1 MTSANVSVS
10 VLRWVGV
17 DGVDRP
23 VEQRAGRLGLAG
35 AHGERRELGPGT
47 RLEPVVAVPGAELV
61 DPLEVWTCAVGAS
74 EGHLE
79 HADGQLGEG
88 DERFVAP
95 AEAVQR
101 VGCGLQCAVE
111 VVTDRQR
118 PGDGQLQRALQV
130 RIVDRSVEPLDGVD
144 RGEGAGVVADLD
156 RRHRPREQHLGPG
169 VVVQRVGPRSQL
181 VDPRPT
187 LGHPVA
193 HLPEQPEH
201 AEHVRERRDVV
212 GEEPADRD
220 PQVLLLDAQSIGP
233 LDLSFRRPAGVRHEL
248 GEVLG
253 VSPGD
258 VGTGVAGGEPLGGE
272 LPHRG
277 EHAEARSDRRRR
289 RR

>member
-1 MTSANVSVS
+1 MAST
-10 VLRWVGV
+10 
-17 DGVDRP
+17 DRP
-23 VEQRAGRLGLAG
+23 SSARAASGSPPLTASDASWVRALASSQLLPYREPSSSTRSRCGRALSARPRVISSMPTVSSAKATNGSS
-35 AHGERRELGPGT
+35 
-47 RLEPVVAVPGAELV
+47 
-61 DPLEVWTCAVGAS
+61 CS
-74 EGHLE
+74 
-79 HADGQLGEG
+79 
-88 DERFVAP
+88 
-95 AEAVQR
+95 AEAVER

-111 VVTDRQR
+111 VVADRQR

-169 VVVQRVGPRSQL
+169 VLVQRVGPRSQL

-201 AEHVRERRDVV
+201 AKHVGERRDVV

-220 PQVLLLDAQSIGP
+220 AQVLLLDAQSIGP
-233 LDLSFRRPAGVRHEL
+233 LDLSFRRPADVGHEL

-272 LPHRG
+272 LPHRRRACG
-277 EHAEARSDRRRR
+277 SAARRRR
-289 RR
+289 RRR